1 MNKRLFIIIPCYN
14 EEEVLPWTLQRLT
27 TLVEQLNETHHV
39 NTTLLLVD
47 DGSRDATW
55 RLISEAAARYPF
67 VAGLKLAHNVG
78 HQNALWAGM
87 EQALPLC
94 DAAVSIDADL
104 QDNPDTILSMTEQW
118 LQGTDIVYGV
128 RKERK
133 TDTWFKRVTALGFYR
148 VMQMAD
154 RNMLYNHADFRLMSH
169 RALEALMQ
177 YPERNMFLRG
187 IVRQLGFNEGFVYYD
202 RTARTAGESKYPL
215 RKMLSFSIDGIT
227 SFSTGPLKFIT
238 FAGLTMTLVAIGIII
253 YALYEHIIGNTITGW
268 TSILVSMWF
277 IGGVITTGVG
287 ITGVYIGK
295 IYTEVKRRPRYF
307 VDKTLNMNFDS

>member
-39 NTTLLLVD
+39 STTLLLVD

-55 RLISEAAARYPF
+55 RLISEAAARYTF

-104 QDNPDTILSMTEQW
+104 QDDPGTILSMTEQW

-253 YALYEHIIGNTITGW
+253 YALYEHLIGNTIAGW

>member
-39 NTTLLLVD
+39 DTTLLLVD

-55 RLISEAAARYPF
+55 RLISEAAARYAF

-118 LQGTDIVYGV
+118 LQAPTLCMVCARSV
-128 RKERK
+128 RP
-133 TDTWFKRVTALGFYR
+133 THG
-148 VMQMAD
+148 
-154 RNMLYNHADFRLMSH
+154 
-169 RALEALMQ
+169 
-177 YPERNMFLRG
+177 
-187 IVRQLGFNEGFVYYD
+187 
-202 RTARTAGESKYPL
+202 
-215 RKMLSFSIDGIT
+215 LSAS
-227 SFSTGPLKFIT
+227 P
-238 FAGLTMTLVAIGIII
+238 
-253 YALYEHIIGNTITGW
+253 
-268 TSILVSMWF
+268 
-277 IGGVITTGVG
+277 
-287 ITGVYIGK
+287 
-295 IYTEVKRRPRYF
+295 P
-307 VDKTLNMNFDS
+307 

>member
-39 NTTLLLVD
+39 STTLLLVD

-55 RLISEAAARYPF
+55 RLISEAAARYTF

-104 QDNPDTILSMTEQW
+104 QDDPDTILSMTEQW

-253 YALYEHIIGNTITGW
+253 YALYEHLIGNTIAGW